1 MTLKN
6 TTYSL
11 KKILANTES
20 INYFILFLLVLCSS
34 PDDLYNNKEI
44 HIFMQSLKTNQENF
58 VELHAEWRNI
68 AINLEEDPKTFNI
81 TSKSPATGKKQMP

>member
-1 MTLKN
+1 
-6 TTYSL
+6 
-11 KKILANTES
+11 
-20 INYFILFLLVLCSS
+20 
-34 PDDLYNNKEI
+34 
-44 HIFMQSLKTNQENF
+44 MQSLKTNQENF